1 MCGRIIKTEIQNKN
15 CRGGRIDMII
25 CKTCNISMQPV
36 MSFSKDKH
44 EKFCRCPK
52 CYSETKHRKLQDEEL
67 DFGEEL
73 NKAIHK
79 RK

>member
-1 MCGRIIKTEIQNKN
+1 MNTCKN
-15 CRGGRIDMII
+15 CN
-25 CKTCNISMQPV
+25 TSMKQV

-52 CYSETKHRKLQDEEL
+52 CYGETKHVKLRDDEL
-67 DFGEEL
+67 IFGEVLSKE
-73 NKAIHK
+73 IHK